1 MVGVFIMM
9 SNNIVKGQII
19 KPKKVLSSDKL
30 LNAHDIVEYQ
40 CVMFSKNMIFSLK
53 EGFKWQ

>member
-1 MVGVFIMM
+1 MIF
-9 SNNIVKGQII
+9 NNIVKGQII
-19 KPKKVLSSDKL
+19 KSKRVLSSDKL

-40 CVMFSKNMIFSLK
+40 GVMLSKNMIFSLR

>member
-1 MVGVFIMM
+1 MM

-19 KPKKVLSSDKL
+19 KSKKVLSSDKL